1 MVKFMVQSVIFMTGT
16 GQCSTNIK
24 LSLNSR
30 IYSVF
35 IRFADIELADGGV
48 RDAEGRVAERFAG
61 VWVL

>member
-1 MVKFMVQSVIFMTGT
+1 MVIFMVQSVIFMSIID
-16 GQCSTNIK
+16 QCSTNIK

-48 RDAEGRVAERFAG
+48 RDAEGRVDERLAG